1 MKALSFFLL
10 LLVSGFASAC
20 ECMNYS
26 LHKQI
31 VQDAKDVVVFRVI
44 GTGVSFDPA
53 DHVAVANIAVVDRI
67 RGKSKIRRIRYSTSM
82 CCGIRIEA
90 GGYYVLF
97 AEKASDS
104 IQAHGGNLLAVG
116 DDYDPAGMLRTD
128 LLDVLAGRRAIDAGI
143 TEYSVSRLPK
153 IPPPPP
159 LPCPDRKRTKR

>member
-1 MKALSFFLL
+1 MRALTFVLL
-10 LLVSGFASAC
+10 FLVSGFASAC

-26 LHKQI
+26 LHKEI
-31 VQDAKDVVVFRVI
+31 VQQAKDVVVFRLI
-44 GTGVSFDPA
+44 GAGVSPDPA
-53 DHVAVANIAVVDRI
+53 DHMAVAIIQVVDRI

-82 CCGIRIEA
+82 CCGIRVEA

-104 IQAHGGNLLAVG
+104 MQVHGGNLLAVG
-116 DDYDPAGMLRTD
+116 DDYDPAGILRTD

-143 TEYSVSRLPK
+143 TEYSESQLPR

-159 LPCPDRKRTKR
+159 PPCPDRKRVK

>member
-1 MKALSFFLL
+1 MRALVFVLL
-10 LLVSGFASAC
+10 FLVSGFASAC

-26 LHKQI
+26 LHKEI
-31 VQDAKDVVVFRVI
+31 VQQAKDVVVFRLI
-44 GTGVSFDPA
+44 GAGVSPDPA
-53 DHVAVANIAVVDRI
+53 DHMAVAIIQVVDRI

-82 CCGIRIEA
+82 CCGIRVEA

-104 IQAHGGNLLAVG
+104 MQVHGGNLLAVG

-143 TEYSVSRLPK
+143 TEYSESQLPR

-159 LPCPDRKRTKR
+159 PPCPDRKRVK

>member
-1 MKALSFFLL
+1 MRAFTFVLL
-10 LLVSGFASAC
+10 FLVSSFASAC

-26 LHKQI
+26 LAKEI
-31 VQDAKDVVVFRVI
+31 VQEAKDVVVFRVI
-44 GTGVSFDPA
+44 GTGVSLDPA
-53 DHVAVANIAVVDRI
+53 NHVAVANIAVVDRI

-104 IQAHGGNLLAVG
+104 IEAHGGNLLAVG

-143 TEYSVSRLPK
+143 TEYSESRLPK

-159 LPCPDRKRTKR
+159 PPCPDRKRAK

>member
-1 MKALSFFLL
+1 MRALTFVLL
-10 LLVSGFASAC
+10 FLVSGFASAC

-26 LHKQI
+26 LHKEI
-31 VQDAKDVVVFRVI
+31 VQQAKDVVVFRLI
-44 GTGVSFDPA
+44 GTGVSPDPA
-53 DHVAVANIAVVDRI
+53 DHMAVAIIQVVDRI

-82 CCGIRIEA
+82 CCGIRVEA

-104 IQAHGGNLLAVG
+104 MQVHGGNLLAVG

-143 TEYSVSRLPK
+143 TEYSESQLPR

-159 LPCPDRKRTKR
+159 PPCPDRKRVK

>member
-1 MKALSFFLL
+1 MRPLTFVLLFLL
-10 LLVSGFASAC
+10 SGFASAC

-26 LHKQI
+26 LHKEI
-31 VQDAKDVVVFRVI
+31 VQEAKDVVVFRVI
-44 GTGVSFDPA
+44 GTGVSLDPA

-104 IQAHGGNLLAVG
+104 IEAHGGNLLAVG

-143 TEYSVSRLPK
+143 TEYSKSRLPQ

-159 LPCPDRKRTKR
+159 LPCPDQKRAK

>member
-1 MKALSFFLL
+1 MRALTFVLL
-10 LLVSGFASAC
+10 FLVSGFASAC

-26 LHKQI
+26 LHKEI
-31 VQDAKDVVVFRVI
+31 VQQAKDVVVFRLI
-44 GTGVSFDPA
+44 GTGVSPDPA
-53 DHVAVANIAVVDRI
+53 DHMAVAIIQVVDRI
-67 RGKSKIRRIRYSTSM
+67 RGKSKIRRIRYSTSR
-82 CCGIRIEA
+82 CCGIRVEA

-104 IQAHGGNLLAVG
+104 MHVHGGNLLAVG

-143 TEYSVSRLPK
+143 TEYSKSQLPR

-159 LPCPDRKRTKR
+159 PPCPDRKRVK

>member
-1 MKALSFFLL
+1 MRALTFVLL
-10 LLVSGFASAC
+10 FLVSGFASAC

-26 LHKQI
+26 LDRDI
-31 VQDAKDVVVFRVI
+31 VQEAKDVVVFRVI
-44 GTGVSFDPA
+44 GTGVSPDPA
-53 DHVAVANIAVVDRI
+53 DHMAVAHIAVVDRI

-90 GGYYVLF
+90 GAYYVLF

-128 LLDVLAGRRAIDAGI
+128 LLDVLADRRAIDAGI
-143 TEYSVSRLPK
+143 TEYSEIRLPK
-153 IPPPPP
+153 IPPPPS
-159 LPCPDRKRTKR
+159 LPCPDRKRTK